1 MEIIPAIDL
10 KDGCCVR
17 LVKGEFSKETVYSRE
32 PVQMAR
38 YWQQQGA
45 TRLHLVDLDG
55 ARDGKPQNLEI
66 IREIVNSLEIPVQLG
81 GGIRSKEI
89 IDHYLLA
96 GIDRVILGTIAQQRP
111 TVVGEVLQ
119 HYGPDNIVVG
129 VDARE
134 GRVAVKGWLE
144 DTKQTVDEL
153 ILEMKNLGVRTF
165 IYTDISRDGTLVGP
179 DLEGLKKLSQ
189 IEGIEVIASGGVS
202 SLDDLV
208 ALQGIGIQQVIV
220 GKALYTGDIKPN
232 LKELVQII
240 TNR

>member
-17 LVKGEFSKETVYSRE
+17 LVKGEFSKETVYSRK
-32 PVQMAR
+32 PIQMAR

-89 IDHYLLA
+89 IDLYLLA
-96 GIDRVILGTIAQQRP
+96 GIDRVILGTIAQQNP
-111 TVVGEVLQ
+111 SLVGKAIQE
-119 HYGPDNIVVG
+119 YGSDRIVVG
-129 VDARE
+129 VDGRD
-134 GRVAVKGWLE
+134 GRVAVKGWVE
-144 DTKQTVDEL
+144 DTEQTVEEL
-153 ILEMKNLGVRTF
+153 ILEMKSLGVKTF

-179 DLEGLKKLSQ
+179 DLEGLKKLSR

-202 SLDDLV
+202 SLNDLI
-208 ALQGIGIQQVIV
+208 ALQGIGIRQAIV
-220 GKALYTGDIKPN
+220 GRALYTGDIKPD
-232 LKELVQII
+232 LRKLVQII
-240 TNR
+240 DE

>member
-17 LVKGEFSKETVYSRE
+17 LVKGEFSKETVYSRK
-32 PVQMAR
+32 PIQMAR

-89 IDHYLLA
+89 IDLYLLA
-96 GIDRVILGTIAQQRP
+96 GIDRVILGTIAQQNP
-111 TVVGEVLQ
+111 SLVGKAIQE
-119 HYGPDNIVVG
+119 YGSDRIVVG
-129 VDARE
+129 VDGRD
-134 GRVAVKGWLE
+134 GRVAVKGWVE
-144 DTKQTVDEL
+144 DTEQTVEEL
-153 ILEMKNLGVRTF
+153 ILEMKSLGVKTF

-179 DLEGLKKLSQ
+179 DLEGLKKLSR

-202 SLDDLV
+202 SLNDLL
-208 ALQGIGIQQVIV
+208 ALQGIGIRQAIV
-220 GKALYTGDIKPN
+220 GRALYTGDIKPD
-232 LKELVQII
+232 LRKLVQII
-240 TNR
+240 NNG

>member
-17 LVKGEFSKETVYSRE
+17 LVKGEFSKETVYSRK
-32 PVQMAR
+32 PIQMAR

-89 IDHYLLA
+89 IDLYLLA
-96 GIDRVILGTIAQQRP
+96 GIDRVILGTIAQQNP
-111 TVVGEVLQ
+111 SLVGKAIQE
-119 HYGPDNIVVG
+119 YGSDRIVVG
-129 VDARE
+129 VDGRD
-134 GRVAVKGWLE
+134 GRVAVKGWVE
-144 DTKQTVDEL
+144 DTEQTVEEL
-153 ILEMKNLGVRTF
+153 ILEMKSLGVKTF

-179 DLEGLKKLSQ
+179 DLEGLKKLSR

-202 SLDDLV
+202 SLNDLI
-208 ALQGIGIQQVIV
+208 ALQGIGIRQAIV
-220 GKALYTGDIKPN
+220 GRALYTGDIKPD
-232 LKELVQII
+232 LRKLVQII
-240 TNR
+240 NNG

>member
-17 LVKGEFSKETVYSRE
+17 LVKGEFSKETVYSRK
-32 PVQMAR
+32 PIQMAR

-89 IDHYLLA
+89 IDLYLLA
-96 GIDRVILGTIAQQRP
+96 GIDRVILGTIAQQNP
-111 TVVGEVLQ
+111 SLVGKAIQE
-119 HYGPDNIVVG
+119 YGSDRIVVG
-129 VDARE
+129 VDGRN
-134 GRVAVKGWLE
+134 GRVAVKGWVE
-144 DTKQTVDEL
+144 DTEQTVEEL
-153 ILEMKNLGVRTF
+153 ILEMKSLGVKTF

-179 DLEGLKKLSQ
+179 DLEGLKKLSR

-202 SLDDLV
+202 SLNDLL
-208 ALQGIGIQQVIV
+208 ALQGIGIRQAIV
-220 GKALYTGDIKPN
+220 GRALYTGDIKPD
-232 LKELVQII
+232 LRKLVQII
-240 TNR
+240 DE